1 MKVTMKKGTYE
12 ECETGDGGKGCG
24 DGGGGEGKR
33 AEMANEHDGDDL
45 ERVLEEAHADEW
57 SREPTLLLHLFLYTL
72 HVTVVSDHMLSRR
85 RNCCNLLVHFFSF
98 LLHLF

>member
-45 ERVLEEAHADEW
+45 EGVLKEADTNER
-57 SREPTLLLHLFLYTL
+57 SRKP
-72 HVTVVSDHMLSRR
+72 
-85 RNCCNLLVHFFSF
+85 
-98 LLHLF
+98 